1 MEKQSARAGRLM
13 SASLMK
19 GFFFF
24 SYANNKQQQTKTK
37 QKQTNKHHTRTHT
50 HTPPSTHKILVLQV
64 EGVQG
69 VHEFHVWQ
77 LAGNRIVL
85 SAHITCKMGEYMGVA
100 AAVKKLFHNEG
111 IHSTTIQ
118 PEFVE
123 VSIVW

>member
-1 MEKQSARAGRLM
+1 MHSCMNTCLHTHMPAHTHAH
-13 SASLMK
+13 
-19 GFFFF
+19 
-24 SYANNKQQQTKTK
+24 TPHTH
-37 QKQTNKHHTRTHT
+37 TPHIHTTHHTRTHT
-50 HTPPSTHKILVLQV
+50 HTHTPPSTQKILVLQV

>member
-1 MEKQSARAGRLM
+1 MYEHVPAHTHACTYARTHTTHAH
-13 SASLMK
+13 ASH
-19 GFFFF
+19 
-24 SYANNKQQQTKTK
+24 T
-37 QKQTNKHHTRTHT
+37 HHTPHTHTHT
-50 HTPPSTHKILVLQV
+50 HTPPSTQKILVLQV

>member
-1 MEKQSARAGRLM
+1 MQMHSCMHTCMNTCARTRMPA
-13 SASLMK
+13 
-19 GFFFF
+19 
-24 SYANNKQQQTKTK
+24 
-37 QKQTNKHHTRTHT
+37 HTHTQHTHT
-50 HTPPSTHKILVLQV
+50 HACSHTQTHNTHTLPRTQRILLLQV

-85 SAHITCKMGEYMGVA
+85 SAHITCRMGEYMCIA
-100 AAVKKLFHNEG
+100 AAVKNLFHNEG